1 MDTVSILII
10 DDDQE
15 SQAVIRQVLDA
26 EGWRLQIAPVANL
39 AFQQMATGDWTLVIV
54 NVAMTGL
61 NGALYNTLKE
71 LALAPAVEAG
81 KKRLRVLFLVPESM
95 APAAQ
100 PVLESERLPYAL
112 KPFNLHD
119 FLDKVSDLLLE
130 AEAIPEPIRQVR
142 REGLSA
148 TTRRNR
154 RDRGRQAATGL
165 GARRDTGMFANRDD
179 YSMTEEE
186 IADYERQEQETQ
198 RKKKKKEIRN
208 D

>member
-61 NGALYNTLKE
+61 HSALYNTLKE
-71 LALAPAVEAG
+71 LALAPAVESG

-165 GARRDTGMFANRDD
+165 GASRDTGMFANRDD

>member
-15 SQAVIRQVLDA
+15 SQAVIRQVLDS
-26 EGWRLQIAPVANL
+26 EGWRLHIAPAANL
-39 AFQQMATGDWTLVIV
+39 AFQQLATGDWTLVIV

-61 NGALYNTLKE
+61 SGPLYSILKE
-71 LALAPAVEAG
+71 LALAPVESG

-119 FLDKVSDLLLE
+119 FLDKVSDLLME

-154 RDRGRQAATGL
+154 RDGGRQAATGL
-165 GARRDTGMFANRDD
+165 GAKRDTGMFANRDD